1 MHRCGYE
8 AARLADH
15 LTHGDRLT
23 GGHDALA
30 RRADVLLQA
39 AREKTGATRASL
51 LLAENQSLYL
61 GAGKRCS
68 YGMIC
73 FLSKPFP
80 VTDVYFRLLV

>member
-1 MHRCGYE
+1 MTAAGAEYGGALYE
-8 AARLADH
+8 LAAEEGLEEVV
-15 LTHGDRLT
+15 LQQLCEV
-23 GGHDALA
+23 
-30 RRADVLLQA
+30 RR
-39 AREKTGATRASL
+39 